1 MHNAQLKIYNRLN
14 CLGYSNLRQFAIKS
28 NRLILLLIILCAI
41 PIYAQN
47 QSEMSD
53 KSDKFKASEKSDKS
67 ESSESLNS
75 QFSIL
80 NSSSDSTNSSP
91 VLGEVSEGRRG
102 ETLNT
107 QLSTLNSNRWD
118 FLMNWNFMA
127 LPYPSYSPE
136 TSWQFGITGVW
147 YFHTSKQSTQFSDLN
162 FDMGYTLN
170 RQWYVNANSRI
181 YFNSSTRW
189 YLDAYL
195 SAKHYPDLFF
205 GTTNDIDSVY
215 NPAIRYT
222 SNFVDIQA
230 KPSFYISKH
239 WLVGANLRLRY
250 ENSVISHQSTDDSQ
264 QTNNFTTE
272 TQTTQYC
279 PPVLGGR
286 AQRAEGVDNS
296 SFLIPHSSFHNGF
309 GENIFLGLG
318 GAISYD
324 TRSNNYYPLH
334 GLFFKTTITYYQQ
347 FALTDTRHETR
358 DTRQTKNFQLST
370 FNFQI
375 DLRHYIPLYR
385 EFILAWNF
393 RNEWALGNNIPF
405 QLLPTIGGQD
415 LVRGIRQNK
424 FKNNTLFALQAE
436 LRIPIWRFLK
446 AAVFGSIGDVYDY
459 NNWHWTTPKIGYGI
473 GLRACIHQAKTNI
486 RFDVARQNYSNDW
499 SFYFTVKEAF

>member
-1 MHNAQLKIYNRLN
+1 MHNAQLKIDSYLN
-14 CLGYSNLRQFAIKS
+14 CLRLTNLRQFAIKS
-28 NRLILLLIILCAI
+28 NRLLLLLIVLCAT

-47 QSEMSD
+47 NTD
-53 KSDKFKASEKSDKS
+53 T
-67 ESSESLNS
+67 
-75 QFSIL
+75 
-80 NSSSDSTNSSP
+80 TNSSP

-102 ETLNT
+102 ETLNS

-118 FLMNWNFMA
+118 ALMNWNFMA

-147 YFHTSKQSTQFSDLN
+147 YFHTTKNSTQFSDLN

-170 RQWYVNANSRI
+170 HQWYLNANSRI
-181 YFNSSTRW
+181 YFNTSTRW

-205 GTTNDIDSVY
+205 GTTNNIDSVY

-222 SNFVDIQA
+222 SNFIDLQA
-230 KPSFYISKH
+230 RPSFYISKH
-239 WLVGANLRLRY
+239 WLAGANIRLRY
-250 ENSVISHQSTDDSQ
+250 ENSQL
-264 QTNNFTTE
+264 NTTE

-286 AQRAEGVDNS
+286 AQRAEGVHNS
-296 SFLIPHSSFHNGF
+296 QLSTLNSQLYNGF
-309 GENIFLGLG
+309 GENLFLGI
-318 GAISYD
+318 GASISYD
-324 TRSNNYYPLH
+324 TRINNYYPLH

-347 FALTDTRHETR
+347 FPLNNEVAQLLSPCLRGTSEAEGVI
-358 DTRQTKNFQLST
+358 NSQLST
-370 FNFQI
+370 FNFQL
-375 DLRHYIPLYR
+375 DLRHYIPLYK
-385 EFILAWNF
+385 ELILAWNF
-393 RNEWALGNNIPF
+393 RSEIAVGNNVPF

-424 FKNNTLFALQAE
+424 FKDNTLFALQTE

-446 AAVFGSIGDVYDY
+446 GAVFASIGDVYNY
-459 NNWHWTTPKIGYGI
+459 NNWHWTTPKIGYGV

-486 RFDVARQNYSNDW
+486 RLDVARQNYSNDW

>member
-1 MHNAQLKIYNRLN
+1 MIQTSLNINN
-14 CLGYSNLRQFAIKS
+14 CLRYSNLRQFAIKS

-41 PIYAQN
+41 PLYGQD
-47 QSEMSD
+47 MSD
-53 KSDKFKASEKSDKS
+53 ISNKSD
-67 ESSESLNS
+67 SLNA
-75 QFSIL
+75 QR
-80 NSSSDSTNSSP
+80 STLINSSP

-102 ETLNT
+102 ETLNS

-189 YLDAYL
+189 YLDTYL

-250 ENSVISHQSTDDSQ
+250 ENSVISQQSTDDSQ

-286 AQRAEGVDNS
+286 AQRAEGVPNS
-296 SFLIPHSSFHNGF
+296 KLSTLNSQLYNGF
-309 GENIFLGLG
+309 GENIFLGIG

-347 FALTDTRHETR
+347 FTLNNKTTQLLSPCLRGTSGAEGVR
-358 DTRQTKNFQLST
+358 NFQISN

-385 EFILAWNF
+385 ELILAWNF
-393 RNEWALGNNIPF
+393 RSEIAIGNNVPF

-424 FKNNTLFALQAE
+424 FKDNTLFALQAE

-459 NNWHWTTPKIGYGI
+459 NDWHWTTPKIGYGV

>member
-1 MHNAQLKIYNRLN
+1 MSSLN
-14 CLGYSNLRQFAIKS
+14 LLIHVIKNNNYCLGYSNLRQFAIKS
-28 NRLILLLIILCAI
+28 NRLILLLLLLYVI
-41 PIYAQN
+41 PINAQQISN
-47 QSEMSD
+47 LSISSNLSD
-53 KSDKFKASEKSDKS
+53 LS
-67 ESSESLNS
+67 ESSDMSNKSDSLNAQCS
-75 QFSIL
+75 TL
-80 NSSSDSTNSSP
+80 NNSSP

-102 ETLNT
+102 ETLNS

-222 SNFVDIQA
+222 SNFIDIQA

-239 WLVGANLRLRY
+239 WLIGANLRLRY
-250 ENSVISHQSTDDSQ
+250 ENSTQSTEYRVQSTDD
-264 QTNNFTTE
+264 
-272 TQTTQYC
+272 
-279 PPVLGGR
+279 
-286 AQRAEGVDNS
+286 NS
-296 SFLIPHSSFHNGF
+296 HLIPQHSLLTHNGF
-309 GENIFLGLG
+309 GENIFLGIG

-375 DLRHYIPLYR
+375 DLRHYIPLYK
-385 EFILAWNF
+385 ELILAWNF

-446 AAVFGSIGDVYDY
+446 AAVFGSIGDVYNY
-459 NNWHWTTPKIGYGI
+459 NNWHWTTPKIGYGV

>member
-1 MHNAQLKIYNRLN
+1 MHNAQLKIDSYLN
-14 CLGYSNLRQFAIKS
+14 CLRLTNLRQFAIKS
-28 NRLILLLIILCAI
+28 NRLLLLLIVLCAT

-47 QSEMSD
+47 
-53 KSDKFKASEKSDKS
+53 
-67 ESSESLNS
+67 NT
-75 QFSIL
+75 
-80 NSSSDSTNSSP
+80 DSTNSSP

-102 ETLNT
+102 ETLNS

-118 FLMNWNFMA
+118 ALMNWNFMA

-147 YFHTSKQSTQFSDLN
+147 YFHTTKNSTQFSDLN

-181 YFNSSTRW
+181 YFNTSTRW

-205 GTTNDIDSVY
+205 GTTNNIDSVY
-215 NPAIRYT
+215 NPALRYT
-222 SNFVDIQA
+222 SNFIDLQA
-230 KPSFYISKH
+230 RPSFYISKH
-239 WLVGANLRLRY
+239 WLAGANIRLRY
-250 ENSVISHQSTDDSQ
+250 ENSIISQ
-264 QTNNFTTE
+264 QTT
-272 TQTTQYC
+272 
-279 PPVLGGR
+279 V
-286 AQRAEGVDNS
+286 NS
-296 SFLIPHSSFHNGF
+296 QQSSDWSDESDKTLNSQLYNGF
-309 GENIFLGLG
+309 GENLFLGI
-318 GAISYD
+318 GASISYD
-324 TRSNNYYPLH
+324 TRINNYYPLH

-347 FALTDTRHETR
+347 FPLNNEVAQLLSPCLRGTSEAEGVI
-358 DTRQTKNFQLST
+358 NSQLST
-370 FNFQI
+370 FNFQL
-375 DLRHYIPLYR
+375 DLRHYIPLYK
-385 EFILAWNF
+385 ELILAWNF
-393 RNEWALGNNIPF
+393 RSEIAVGNNVPF

-424 FKNNTLFALQAE
+424 FKDNTLFALQTE

-446 AAVFGSIGDVYDY
+446 GAVFASIGDVYNY
-459 NNWHWTTPKIGYGI
+459 NNWHWATPKIGYGI

>member
-1 MHNAQLKIYNRLN
+1 MIQISLNINN
-14 CLGYSNLRQFAIKS
+14 CLRCSNLRQFAIKS
-28 NRLILLLIILCAI
+28 NRLILLLIFLYSSVIN
-41 PIYAQN
+41 AQN
-47 QSEMSD
+47 
-53 KSDKFKASEKSDKS
+53 
-67 ESSESLNS
+67 L
-75 QFSIL
+75 SI
-80 NSSSDSTNSSP
+80 DSTNNADSIDNYE
-91 VLGEVSEGRRG
+91 LCIMNCE
-102 ETLNT
+102 L
-107 QLSTLNSNRWD
+107 NRWD

-147 YFHTSKQSTQFSDLN
+147 YFHTTKQSTQFSDLN

-181 YFNSSTRW
+181 YFNSSIRW

-205 GTTNDIDSVY
+205 GTTNNIDSIY

-222 SNFVDIQA
+222 SNFIDIQA

-250 ENSVISHQSTDDSQ
+250 ENSIISQLSTDDSQ
-264 QTNNFTTE
+264 QKLIPNGDCRPLT
-272 TQTTQYC
+272 
-279 PPVLGGR
+279 
-286 AQRAEGVDNS
+286 VDRRQNNS

-309 GENIFLGLG
+309 GENIFLGIG

-347 FALTDTRHETR
+347 FTLNNKTTQSLSPCLRETSEAEGVR
-358 DTRQTKNFQLST
+358 NFQIST

-385 EFILAWNF
+385 ELILAWNF
-393 RNEWALGNNIPF
+393 RSEIAVGNNVPF

-446 AAVFGSIGDVYDY
+446 AAVFGSIGDVYNY
-459 NNWHWTTPKIGYGI
+459 NNWHWTTPKIGYGV

>member
-1 MHNAQLKIYNRLN
+1 
-14 CLGYSNLRQFAIKS
+14 
-28 NRLILLLIILCAI
+28 
-41 PIYAQN
+41 
-47 QSEMSD
+47 MSD

-67 ESSESLNS
+67 GSSESLNS

-80 NSSSDSTNSSP
+80 NSSSDSTHSSFLIP
-91 VLGEVSEGRRG
+91 HSSL
-102 ETLNT
+102 
-107 QLSTLNSNRWD
+107 NRWD

-147 YFHTSKQSTQFSDLN
+147 YFHTSKQSTQFNDLN

-181 YFNSSTRW
+181 YFNTSTRW

-230 KPSFYISKH
+230 RPSFYISKH

-264 QTNNFTTE
+264 QKLIPNSNCRPLT
-272 TQTTQYC
+272 
-279 PPVLGGR
+279 
-286 AQRAEGVDNS
+286 VDRRQINS
-296 SFLIPHSSFHNGF
+296 SFLIPHSSLTNGF
-309 GENIFLGLG
+309 GENILLGLG
-318 GAISYD
+318 ASISYD

-347 FALTDTRHETR
+347 FTLNNKTTQLLSPCLRGTSEAEGVR
-358 DTRQTKNFQLST
+358 NFQIST

-385 EFILAWNF
+385 ELILAWNF
-393 RNEWALGNNIPF
+393 RSEIAVGNNVPF

-459 NNWHWTTPKIGYGI
+459 NDWHWTTPKIGYGV

>member
-1 MHNAQLKIYNRLN
+1 
-14 CLGYSNLRQFAIKS
+14 
-28 NRLILLLIILCAI
+28 
-41 PIYAQN
+41 
-47 QSEMSD
+47 
-53 KSDKFKASEKSDKS
+53 
-67 ESSESLNS
+67 
-75 QFSIL
+75 
-80 NSSSDSTNSSP
+80 
-91 VLGEVSEGRRG
+91 
-102 ETLNT
+102 
-107 QLSTLNSNRWD
+107 
-118 FLMNWNFMA
+118 MA

-222 SNFVDIQA
+222 SNFIDIQA
-230 KPSFYISKH
+230 RPSFYISKH

-250 ENSVISHQSTDDSQ
+250 ENSIQSTDNRVQITD
-264 QTNNFTTE
+264 N
-272 TQTTQYC
+272 
-279 PPVLGGR
+279 
-286 AQRAEGVDNS
+286 NS
-296 SFLIPHSSFHNGF
+296 SLLTPNSSPPNGF
-309 GENIFLGLG
+309 GENIFLGIG

-334 GLFFKTTITYYQQ
+334 GLFFKTSITYYQQ
-347 FALTDTRHETR
+347 FSLNNSSPKLGEVPQAERYA
-358 DTRQTKNFQLST
+358 NSQLST
-370 FNFQI
+370 FNFQL

-385 EFILAWNF
+385 ELIFAWNF
-393 RNEWALGNNIPF
+393 RSEIAVGNNVPF

-424 FKNNTLFALQAE
+424 FKDNTLFALQTE

-446 AAVFGSIGDVYDY
+446 GAVFASIGDVYNY
-459 NNWHWTTPKIGYGI
+459 NDWHWTTPKIGYGV

>member
-1 MHNAQLKIYNRLN
+1 M
-14 CLGYSNLRQFAIKS
+14 
-28 NRLILLLIILCAI
+28 
-41 PIYAQN
+41 
-47 QSEMSD
+47 
-53 KSDKFKASEKSDKS
+53 S
-67 ESSESLNS
+67 ESSDSSKSLNS
-75 QFSIL
+75 
-80 NSSSDSTNSSP
+80 
-91 VLGEVSEGRRG
+91 
-102 ETLNT
+102 

-118 FLMNWNFMA
+118 ALMNWNFMA

-147 YFHTSKQSTQFSDLN
+147 YFHTSKQNTQFSDLN

-181 YFNSSTRW
+181 YFNTSTRW

-222 SNFVDIQA
+222 SNFIDIQA
-230 KPSFYISKH
+230 RPSFYISKY
-239 WLVGANLRLRY
+239 WLIGANLRLRY
-250 ENSVISHQSTDDSQ
+250 ENSIQSTDNRVQITD
-264 QTNNFTTE
+264 N
-272 TQTTQYC
+272 
-279 PPVLGGR
+279 
-286 AQRAEGVDNS
+286 NS
-296 SFLIPHSSFHNGF
+296 SLLTPNSSPPNGF
-309 GENIFLGLG
+309 GENIFLGIG

-334 GLFFKTTITYYQQ
+334 GLFFKTTITYNQQ
-347 FALTDTRHETR
+347 FSLNNSSPKLGEVPQAERYA
-358 DTRQTKNFQLST
+358 NFQLST
-370 FNFQI
+370 FNFQL

-385 EFILAWNF
+385 ELILAWNF
-393 RNEWALGNNIPF
+393 RSEIAVGNNVPF

-424 FKNNTLFALQAE
+424 FKDNTLFALQTE

-446 AAVFGSIGDVYDY
+446 AAVFGSIGDVYNY
-459 NNWHWTTPKIGYGI
+459 NDWHWTTPKIGYGV

>member
-1 MHNAQLKIYNRLN
+1 MHNAQLMAYKYRD
-14 CLGYSNLRQFAIKS
+14 CLRCSNLRQFAIKS
-28 NRLILLLIILCAI
+28 NRLLLLLIVLCAT

-47 QSEMSD
+47 QSEILD
-53 KSDKFKASEKSDKS
+53 KSDKFKVSEKSDK
-67 ESSESLNS
+67 SESLNS

-80 NSSSDSTNSSP
+80 NSSSDTSDKTNFSP

-102 ETLNT
+102 ETLNS

-118 FLMNWNFMA
+118 ALMNWNFMA

-181 YFNSSTRW
+181 YFNTSTRW
-189 YLDAYL
+189 YIDAYL

-205 GTTNDIDSVY
+205 GTTNNIDSVY
-215 NPAIRYT
+215 NPALRYT
-222 SNFVDIQA
+222 SNFIDLQA
-230 KPSFYISKH
+230 RPSFYISKH
-239 WLVGANLRLRY
+239 WLAGANIRLRY
-250 ENSVISHQSTDDSQ
+250 ENSIIDQQPTDDSQ
-264 QTNNFTTE
+264 QTNNSQFSIF
-272 TQTTQYC
+272 
-279 PPVLGGR
+279 
-286 AQRAEGVDNS
+286 NS
-296 SFLIPHSSFHNGF
+296 QFHNGF
-309 GENIFLGLG
+309 GENIFLGIG

-334 GLFFKTTITYYQQ
+334 GLFFKTIITYYQQ
-347 FALTDTRHETR
+347 FSLNNSSPKLGEVPQA
-358 DTRQTKNFQLST
+358 KGYANFQLST

-375 DLRHYIPLYR
+375 DLRHYIPLYK
-385 EFILAWNF
+385 ELILAWNF
-393 RNEWALGNNIPF
+393 RTELALGNKIPF

-424 FKNNTLFALQAE
+424 FKDNTLFALQTE

-446 AAVFGSIGDVYDY
+446 GAVFASIGDVYNY
-459 NNWHWTTPKIGYGI
+459 NNWHWATPKIGYGV

>member
-1 MHNAQLKIYNRLN
+1 MFRVQSIEFKVKHYIISLLIQISLNINN
-14 CLGYSNLRQFAIKS
+14 CLRCSNLRQFAIKS
-28 NRLILLLIILCAI
+28 NRLLLLLVALCTI

-47 QSEMSD
+47 TSD
-53 KSDKFKASEKSDKS
+53 KPDK
-67 ESSESLNS
+67 
-75 QFSIL
+75 
-80 NSSSDSTNSSP
+80 TNFSP
-91 VLGEVSEGRRG
+91 VLIEVSEGQKG
-102 ETLNT
+102 ETLNS

-118 FLMNWNFMA
+118 ALMNWNFMA

-147 YFHTSKQSTQFSDLN
+147 YFHTSKNSTQFSDLN

-170 RQWYVNANSRI
+170 RQWYLNANSRI
-181 YFNSSTRW
+181 YFNTSTRW

-205 GTTNDIDSVY
+205 GTTNNIDSVY
-215 NPAIRYT
+215 NPALRYT
-222 SNFVDIQA
+222 ANFIDLQA
-230 KPSFYISKH
+230 RPSFYISKH
-239 WLVGANLRLRY
+239 WLAGANLRLRY
-250 ENSVISHQSTDDSQ
+250 ENSIIGQQNNNSQ
-264 QTNNFTTE
+264 FSIF
-272 TQTTQYC
+272 
-279 PPVLGGR
+279 
-286 AQRAEGVDNS
+286 NS
-296 SFLIPHSSFHNGF
+296 QFHNGF
-309 GENIFLGLG
+309 GENIFLGIG

-347 FALTDTRHETR
+347 ISLNSQQTTDNG
-358 DTRQTKNFQLST
+358 QQSSA
-370 FNFQI
+370 NFQI

-385 EFILAWNF
+385 ELIIAWNF
-393 RNEWALGNNIPF
+393 RSELALGNNIPF

-436 LRIPIWRFLK
+436 LRIPIWKFLK
-446 AAVFGSIGDVYDY
+446 GAVFGSIGDVYDY

-486 RFDVARQNYSNDW
+486 RLDIARQNYSNDW

>member
-28 NRLILLLIILCAI
+28 NRLILLLIVLCAI
-41 PIYAQN
+41 PLYGQD
-47 QSEMSD
+47 MSD
-53 KSDKFKASEKSDKS
+53 MSNKSD
-67 ESSESLNS
+67 SLNAQRS
-75 QFSIL
+75 TL
-80 NSSSDSTNSSP
+80 NNSSP

-102 ETLNT
+102 ETLNS

-170 RQWYVNANSRI
+170 RQWYINANSRI

-195 SAKHYPDLFF
+195 TAKHYPDLFF

-250 ENSVISHQSTDDSQ
+250 ENSVINQQSTDNSQ

-286 AQRAEGVDNS
+286 AQRAEGVPNS
-296 SFLIPHSSFHNGF
+296 KLSTLNSQLYNGF
-309 GENIFLGLG
+309 GENIFLGIG

-347 FALTDTRHETR
+347 FTLNNKTTQLLSPCLRGTSEAEGVR
-358 DTRQTKNFQLST
+358 NFQLST

-385 EFILAWNF
+385 ELILAWNF
-393 RNEWALGNNIPF
+393 RSEIAVGNNIPF

-424 FKNNTLFALQAE
+424 FKNNTLFALQTDNTYYDSPAGCSSGY
-436 LRIPIWRFLK
+436 IPGRS
-446 AAVFGSIGDVYDY
+446 GSSG
-459 NNWHWTTPKIGYGI
+459 
-473 GLRACIHQAKTNI
+473 Q
-486 RFDVARQNYSNDW
+486 
-499 SFYFTVKEAF
+499 

>member
-1 MHNAQLKIYNRLN
+1 MIQIYSNINN
-14 CLGYSNLRQFAIKS
+14 CLRCSNLRQFAIKS
-28 NRLILLLIILCAI
+28 NRLLLLLIVLCAT

-47 QSEMSD
+47 
-53 KSDKFKASEKSDKS
+53 
-67 ESSESLNS
+67 NT
-75 QFSIL
+75 
-80 NSSSDSTNSSP
+80 DSTHSSFLNFCDKREQQNLFQLP
-91 VLGEVSEGRRG
+91 SEAKITTEGSNPHSS
-102 ETLNT
+102 L
-107 QLSTLNSNRWD
+107 NRWD
-118 FLMNWNFMA
+118 FLMNWDFMA

-147 YFHTSKQSTQFSDLN
+147 YFHTSKNNTQFSDLN

-181 YFNSSTRW
+181 YFDNTTRW

-205 GTTNDIDSVY
+205 GTTNNIDSVY
-215 NPAIRYT
+215 NPALRYT
-222 SNFVDIQA
+222 SNFIDLQA
-230 KPSFYISKH
+230 RPSFYISKH
-239 WLVGANLRLRY
+239 WLAGANLRLRY
-250 ENSVISHQSTDDSQ
+250 ENSIIGQQSTDESQ
-264 QTNNFTTE
+264 QKLIPNGDCRPST
-272 TQTTQYC
+272 
-279 PPVLGGR
+279 
-286 AQRAEGVDNS
+286 VDHRQNNS
-296 SFLIPHSSFHNGF
+296 SLPTPNSSLPNGF
-309 GENIFLGLG
+309 GENIFLGIG

-347 FALTDTRHETR
+347 FSLNSQQSTVNSQQPSA
-358 DTRQTKNFQLST
+358 NFQLST

-375 DLRHYIPLYR
+375 DLRHYIPLYK
-385 EFILAWNF
+385 ELILAWNF
-393 RNEWALGNNIPF
+393 RSEIAVGNNVPF

-424 FKNNTLFALQAE
+424 FKDNTLFALQTE

-446 AAVFGSIGDVYDY
+446 GAVFASIGDVYNY
-459 NNWHWTTPKIGYGI
+459 NNWHWATPKIGYGA

-486 RFDVARQNYSNDW
+486 RLDIARQNYSNDW

>member
-1 MHNAQLKIYNRLN
+1 
-14 CLGYSNLRQFAIKS
+14 
-28 NRLILLLIILCAI
+28 
-41 PIYAQN
+41 
-47 QSEMSD
+47 
-53 KSDKFKASEKSDKS
+53 
-67 ESSESLNS
+67 
-75 QFSIL
+75 
-80 NSSSDSTNSSP
+80 
-91 VLGEVSEGRRG
+91 
-102 ETLNT
+102 
-107 QLSTLNSNRWD
+107 
-118 FLMNWNFMA
+118 MA

-147 YFHTSKQSTQFSDLN
+147 YFHTSKNSTQFSDLN

-205 GTTNDIDSVY
+205 GTTNNIDSVYIY

-250 ENSVISHQSTDDSQ
+250 ENSVINQQSTD
-264 QTNNFTTE
+264 NNQLKLIPNGDCRPSTIDHR
-272 TQTTQYC
+272 QI
-279 PPVLGGR
+279 
-286 AQRAEGVDNS
+286 NS
-296 SFLIPHSSFHNGF
+296 SFLIPHSSFYNGF
-309 GENIFLGLG
+309 GENIFLGIG

-347 FALTDTRHETR
+347 FTLNNSSPKLGEVPQAEGYENSQSSILNS
-358 DTRQTKNFQLST
+358 QFLIQL
-370 FNFQI
+370 
-375 DLRHYIPLYR
+375 DLRHYIPLYK
-385 EFILAWNF
+385 ELILAWNF
-393 RNEWALGNNIPF
+393 RSEIAVGNNVPF

-424 FKNNTLFALQAE
+424 FKDNTLFALQTE

-446 AAVFGSIGDVYDY
+446 GAVFASIGDVYNY
-459 NNWHWTTPKIGYGI
+459 NNWHWATPKIGYGA

-486 RFDVARQNYSNDW
+486 RLDVARQNYSNDW

>member
-1 MHNAQLKIYNRLN
+1 MIQTSLNINN
-14 CLGYSNLRQFAIKS
+14 CLRCSNLRQFAIKS
-28 NRLILLLIILCAI
+28 NRLLLLLIVLCATTI
-41 PIYAQN
+41 HAQN
-47 QSEMSD
+47 NTD
-53 KSDKFKASEKSDKS
+53 TT
-67 ESSESLNS
+67 N
-75 QFSIL
+75 FSPI
-80 NSSSDSTNSSP
+80 
-91 VLGEVSEGRRG
+91 LGEVSEGRRG
-102 ETLNT
+102 ETLNS

-118 FLMNWNFMA
+118 ALMNWNFMA

-181 YFNSSTRW
+181 YFNTSTRW

-205 GTTNDIDSVY
+205 GTTNNIDSVY
-215 NPAIRYT
+215 NPALQYT
-222 SNFVDIQA
+222 ANFIDLQA
-230 KPSFYISKH
+230 RPSFYISKH
-239 WLVGANLRLRY
+239 WLAGANLRLRY
-250 ENSVISHQSTDDSQ
+250 ENSIISRQI
-264 QTNNFTTE
+264 
-272 TQTTQYC
+272 
-279 PPVLGGR
+279 
-286 AQRAEGVDNS
+286 NS
-296 SFLIPHSSFHNGF
+296 SFLILSPKAQRPSVPHSSLTNGF
-309 GENIFLGLG
+309 GKNILLGIG

-347 FALTDTRHETR
+347 FSLNSQQSTVVSQQSSA
-358 DTRQTKNFQLST
+358 NFQLST

-375 DLRHYIPLYR
+375 DLRHYIPLYK
-385 EFILAWNF
+385 ELILAWNF
-393 RNEWALGNNIPF
+393 RSEIAVGNNVPF

-424 FKNNTLFALQAE
+424 FKDNTLFALQTE

-446 AAVFGSIGDVYDY
+446 GAVFASIGDVYNY
-459 NNWHWTTPKIGYGI
+459 NNWHWATPKIGYGA

-486 RFDVARQNYSNDW
+486 RLDVARQNYSNDW